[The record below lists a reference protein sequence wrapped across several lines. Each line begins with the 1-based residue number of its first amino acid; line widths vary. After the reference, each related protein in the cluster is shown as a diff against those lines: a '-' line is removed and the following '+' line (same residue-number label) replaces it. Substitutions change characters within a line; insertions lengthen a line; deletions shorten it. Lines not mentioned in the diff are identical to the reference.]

1 MKNRFLAV
9 TPLLAVMLAGC
20 NGIGG
25 NDNNGPESKDNG
37 PVVVFSPDAAIQ
49 GEIIVKMK
57 PGAADEKTTRSG
69 SVGSGNT
76 EIDRVLISVGSISF
90 ERLFPACGR
99 FEERTRKEGLDRWFI
114 AKYDE
119 TVPAAQVAAMLS
131 ECDGVEVIEYSIPTA
146 AAEYSKSASLVG
158 EFGRTTGSA
167 TAETTAG
174 ASMVG
179 ELSRT
184 TSSATA
190 ARNIPFPF
198 NESVRSQRMQ
208 WHYNNPGNVY
218 ANPTVTGADA
228 NVYAAWQ
235 LCTGNPDVIVA
246 VVDQGVKYDH
256 EDLAAN
262 MWVNKGEIPDNGIDD
277 DGNGYID
284 DVHGFNFTDNKGKLT
299 FSADYMHGTHVAGT
313 IAAVNNNGVGVNGIA
328 GGSGNGDGVRIMSC
342 ETLGQ
347 SESGNSGGGLGAQV
361 RAIKYAADNGAVI
374 CQNSWGYTA
383 GALSK
388 NDWTRGNYSALSEAI
403 NYFVKYAGLDE
414 NGEQEGPMAG
424 GIVIFAAGNDAS
436 NELCYPASD
445 EAVISVA
452 ATSWLGTPSYFT
464 NYGKWVSISAP
475 GGDLSL
481 NSVYGGVYSTSVAED
496 GGSAYE
502 GINGTSMA
510 CPHVSGACALAVSWY
525 YGAEK
530 KKGLTCGMLKEALLS
545 SVTPVNPF
553 CEAPYFGNMGAG
565 SLDTYQLLLA
575 VKKVAEIPDITL
587 SVGGEKTIDLADYFY
602 KTDIL
607 TYTVAADGVAAVSL
621 NGGVMT
627 IKGVGKGKTVIRITD
642 GNESVRTVNI
652 TVE

>member
-1 MKNRFLAV
+1 MKNRFLAI
-9 TPLLAVMLAGC
+9 TPLLVMLVGC

-25 NDNNGPESKDNG
+25 NENNRPESEDSG
-37 PVVVFSPDAAIQ
+37 PIVVFSPDAAIQ

-57 PGAADEKTTRSG
+57 AGAEAGAITRAG
-69 SVGSGNT
+69 GLTSGNT
-76 EIDRVLISVGSISF
+76 QIDRVLMTVGSVSF

-99 FEERTRKEGLDRWFI
+99 FEVRTKKEGLDRWFI

-119 TVPAAQVAAMLS
+119 TIPAREVAEMLS
-131 ECDGVEVIEYSIPTA
+131 GCDGVEVVEYSIPTA
-146 AAEYSKSASLVG
+146 AASFSKAAAAESEEPVATKAYSSV
-158 EFGRTTGSA
+158 
-167 TAETTAG
+167 
-174 ASMVG
+174 
-179 ELSRT
+179 
-184 TSSATA
+184 
-190 ARNIPFPF
+190 RNVPFPF
-198 NESVRSQRMQ
+198 NESLRSQRMQ
-208 WHYNNPGNVY
+208 WHYNNPGNIY
-218 ANPTVTGADA
+218 SNSTVVGADA
-228 NVYAAWQ
+228 DVYAAWR

-262 MWVNKGEIPDNGIDD
+262 MWINEGEIPDNGIDD

-284 DVHGFNFTDNKGKLT
+284 DVYGFNFTDNKGKLT
-299 FSADYMHGTHVAGT
+299 FSSENMHGTHVAGT
-313 IAAVNNNGVGVNGIA
+313 IAAVNNNGIGVNGIA

-342 ETLGQ
+342 ETLGA

-383 GALSK
+383 GTLSK
-388 NDWTRGNYSALSEAI
+388 NDWNRGNYSALADAI
-403 NYFVKYAGLDE
+403 RYFIKYAGLDE

-424 GIVIFAAGNDAS
+424 GIVVFAAGNDAS
-436 NELCYPASD
+436 DELCYPASD
-445 EAVISVA
+445 EAVVSVA

-464 NYGKWVSISAP
+464 NYGKWVSLSAP

-481 NSVYGGVYSTSVAED
+481 NSTYGGVYSTSVAED

-525 YGAEK
+525 YGDDK
-530 KKGLTCGMLKEALLS
+530 KKGLTGEMLKEALLS
-545 SVTPVNPF
+545 SVTPVDPF

-575 VKKVAEIPDITL
+575 VKKVAMIPDITVSSGSEVDVNL
-587 SVGGEKTIDLADYFY
+587 SDYFY
-602 KTDIL
+602 KTDVL
-607 TYTVAADGVAAVSL
+607 TYSVAAQGIVEVKL
-621 NGGVMT
+621 NGGILT
-627 IKGVGKGKTVIRITD
+627 IKGVATGKTVIRITD
-642 GNESVRTVNI
+642 GNQSVRTINV

>member
-1 MKNRFLAV
+1 
-9 TPLLAVMLAGC
+9 MLAGC
-20 NGIGG
+20 NGIGEY
-25 NDNNGPESKDNG
+25 DNNGSGPENSG
-37 PVVVFSPDAAIQ
+37 PVVVFSPDAAIE
-49 GEIIVKMK
+49 GEIIVKVK
-57 PGAADEKTTRSG
+57 SGAADETLTKSG
-69 SVGSGNT
+69 HGFSGNNQ
-76 EIDRVLISVGSISF
+76 IDRVLMDVGSVSF
-90 ERLFPACGR
+90 ERLFPSCGR
-99 FEERTRKEGLDRWFI
+99 FEARTRAEGLDRWFI

-119 TVPAAQVAAMLS
+119 TVPAARVASMLS
-131 ECDGVEVIEYSIPTA
+131 ECDGVEVIEYSIPT
-146 AAEYSKSASLVG
+146 S
-158 EFGRTTGSA
+158 
-167 TAETTAG
+167 TAG
-174 ASMVG
+174 Y
-179 ELSRT
+179 SRSESAPET
-184 TSSATA
+184 ASSAVSYSS

-198 NESVRSQRMQ
+198 NESLRSQRMQ
-208 WHYNNPGNVY
+208 WHYNNTGSVY
-218 ANPTVTGADA
+218 VNSTVVGADA

-246 VVDQGVKYDH
+246 VIDQGVKHDH
-256 EDLAAN
+256 EDLADN

-284 DVHGFNFTDNKGKLT
+284 DIYGYNFTDNKGALT
-299 FSADYMHGTHVAGT
+299 FSSEYMHGTHVAGT
-313 IAAVNNNGVGVNGIA
+313 IAAVNNNGIGVNGIA
-328 GGSGNGDGVRIMSC
+328 GGSGKGDGVRIMSC
-342 ETLGQ
+342 ETLGK

-361 RAIKYAADNGAVI
+361 RAVKYAADNGAVI

-388 NDWTRGNYSALSEAI
+388 NDWTRGSYSALAEAI
-403 NYFVKYAGLDE
+403 RYFTKYAGLDE

-445 EAVISVA
+445 KSVISVA
-452 ATSWLGTPSYFT
+452 STSWLGTPSYFT

-481 NSVYGGVYSTSVAED
+481 NSTYGGVYSTSVAED
-496 GGSAYE
+496 GSSAYE

-530 KKGLTCGMLKEALLS
+530 NKGLTSEMLREALLS
-545 SVTPVNPF
+545 SVTPVDPF

-575 VKKVAEIPDITL
+575 VKSVAPIPDVAL
-587 SVGGEKTIDLADYFY
+587 KVGEVKTVNLVEYLY
-602 KTDIL
+602 KTDVL
-607 TYTVAADGVAAVSL
+607 TYVVIGDDVVEVSL
-621 NGGVMT
+621 YNGVMT
-627 IKGVGKGKTVIRITD
+627 IKGLASGRTAIRLTD
-642 GNESVRTVNI
+642 GNESVRYINV

>member
-1 MKNRFLAV
+1 MKNRFLTIA
-9 TPLLAVMLAGC
+9 PLLITLAGC

-25 NDNNGPESKDNG
+25 NENNGPGSEDSG
-37 PVVVFSPDAAIQ
+37 PIVVFSPEAAIQ

-57 PGAADEKTTRSG
+57 AGAADETITRAG
-69 SVGSGNT
+69 GVTSGNT
-76 EIDRVLISVGSISF
+76 QIDRVLMTVGSVSF
-90 ERLFPACGR
+90 ERLFPSCGR
-99 FEERTRKEGLDRWFI
+99 FEARTRKEGLDRWFI

-119 TVPAAQVAAMLS
+119 TVPAKEVAEMLS
-131 ECDGVEVIEYSIPTA
+131 GCDGVEVIEYSIPTA
-146 AAEYSKSASLVG
+146 VSAYSK
-158 EFGRTTGSA
+158 
-167 TAETTAG
+167 
-174 ASMVG
+174 
-179 ELSRT
+179 
-184 TSSATA
+184 ATA
-190 ARNIPFPF
+190 AENEEPVATRAYSSARNTPFPF

-208 WHYNNPGNVY
+208 WHYNNTGNVY
-218 ANPTVTGADA
+218 ANSTVVGADA
-228 NVYAAWQ
+228 DVYAAWQ

-284 DVHGFNFTDNKGKLT
+284 DVYGFNFTDNKGKLT
-299 FSADYMHGTHVAGT
+299 FSAENMHGTHVAGT

-342 ETLGQ
+342 ETLGA

-388 NDWTRGNYSALSEAI
+388 NDWTRGNYSALADAI
-403 NYFVKYAGLDE
+403 HYFIKYAGLDE

-424 GIVIFAAGNDAS
+424 GIEIFAAGNDAS

-445 EAVISVA
+445 EAVVSVS

-464 NYGKWVSISAP
+464 NYGKWVSLSAP

-481 NSVYGGVYSTSVAED
+481 NSTYGGVYSTSVAGD

-530 KKGLTCGMLKEALLS
+530 KKGLTNEMLKEALLS
-545 SVTPVNPF
+545 SVTPVDPF
-553 CEAPYFGNMGAG
+553 CDAPYFGNMGAG

-575 VKKVAEIPDITL
+575 VKKVAMIPDVTV
-587 SVGGEKTIDLADYFY
+587 SRGGEVTVNLSEYFY
-602 KTDIL
+602 KTDVL
-607 TYTVAADGVAAVSL
+607 TYSVAAQGIVEVSL
-621 NGGVMT
+621 KDSVLT
-627 IKGVGKGKTVIRITD
+627 IKGVSKGKTVIRITD
-642 GNESVRTVNI
+642 GNQSVRTINV
-652 TVE
+652 TVK

>member
-1 MKNRFLAV
+1 
-9 TPLLAVMLAGC
+9 MLAGC
-20 NGIGG
+20 NGIGEY
-25 NDNNGPESKDNG
+25 DNNGSGPENSG
-37 PVVVFSPDAAIQ
+37 PVVVFSPDVAIE
-49 GEIIVKMK
+49 GEIIVKVK
-57 PGAADEKTTRSG
+57 SGAADETLTKSG
-69 SVGSGNT
+69 HGFSGNNQ
-76 EIDRVLISVGSISF
+76 IDRVLMDVGSVSF
-90 ERLFPACGR
+90 ERLFPSCGR
-99 FEERTRKEGLDRWFI
+99 FEARTRAEGLDRWFI

-119 TVPAAQVAAMLS
+119 TVPAARVASMLS
-131 ECDGVEVIEYSIPTA
+131 ECDGVEVIEYSIPT
-146 AAEYSKSASLVG
+146 S
-158 EFGRTTGSA
+158 
-167 TAETTAG
+167 TAG
-174 ASMVG
+174 YSRSESAPETASSTV
-179 ELSRT
+179 SY
-184 TSSATA
+184 SS

-198 NESVRSQRMQ
+198 NESLRSQRMQ
-208 WHYNNPGNVY
+208 WHYNNTGSVY
-218 ANPTVTGADA
+218 VNSTVVGADA

-246 VVDQGVKYDH
+246 VIDQGVKHDH
-256 EDLAAN
+256 EDLADN

-284 DVHGFNFTDNKGKLT
+284 DIYGYNFTDNKGALT
-299 FSADYMHGTHVAGT
+299 FSSEYMHGTHVAGT
-313 IAAVNNNGVGVNGIA
+313 IAAVNNNGIGVNGIA
-328 GGSGNGDGVRIMSC
+328 GGSGKGDGVRIMSC
-342 ETLGQ
+342 ETLGK

-361 RAIKYAADNGAVI
+361 RAVKYAADNGAVI

-388 NDWTRGNYSALSEAI
+388 NDWTRGSYSALAEAI
-403 NYFVKYAGLDE
+403 RYFTKYAGLDE

-445 EAVISVA
+445 KSVISVA
-452 ATSWLGTPSYFT
+452 STSWLGTPSYFT

-481 NSVYGGVYSTSVAED
+481 NSTYGGVYSTSVAED
-496 GGSAYE
+496 GSSAYE

-530 KKGLTCGMLKEALLS
+530 NKGLTSEMLKEALLS
-545 SVTPVNPF
+545 SVTPVDPF

-575 VKKVAEIPDITL
+575 VKSVAPIPDVAL
-587 SVGGEKTIDLADYFY
+587 KVGEVKTVNLVEYLY
-602 KTDIL
+602 KTDVL
-607 TYTVAADGVAAVSL
+607 TYVVIDDDVVEVSL
-621 NGGVMT
+621 YNGVMT
-627 IKGVGKGKTVIRITD
+627 IKGLASGRTAIRLTD
-642 GNESVRTVNI
+642 GNESVRYINV

>member
-1 MKNRFLAV
+1 MKNGFLTIA
-9 TPLLAVMLAGC
+9 PLLITLAGC

-25 NDNNGPESKDNG
+25 NENNGPGSEDSG
-37 PVVVFSPDAAIQ
+37 PIVVFSPEAAIQ

-57 PGAADEKTTRSG
+57 AGAADETITRAG
-69 SVGSGNT
+69 GVTSGNT
-76 EIDRVLISVGSISF
+76 QIDRVLMTVGSVSF
-90 ERLFPACGR
+90 ERLFPSCGR
-99 FEERTRKEGLDRWFI
+99 FEARTRKEGLDRWFI

-119 TVPAAQVAAMLS
+119 TVPAKEVAEMLS
-131 ECDGVEVIEYSIPTA
+131 GCDGVEVIEYSIPTA
-146 AAEYSKSASLVG
+146 VSAYSK
-158 EFGRTTGSA
+158 
-167 TAETTAG
+167 
-174 ASMVG
+174 
-179 ELSRT
+179 
-184 TSSATA
+184 ATA
-190 ARNIPFPF
+190 AENEELVATRAYSSARNTPFPF

-208 WHYNNPGNVY
+208 WHYNNTGNVY
-218 ANPTVTGADA
+218 ANSTVVGADA
-228 NVYAAWQ
+228 DVYAAWQ

-284 DVHGFNFTDNKGKLT
+284 DVYGFNFTDNKGKLT
-299 FSADYMHGTHVAGT
+299 FSAENMHGTHVAGT

-342 ETLGQ
+342 ETLGA

-388 NDWTRGNYSALSEAI
+388 NDWTRGNYSALADAI
-403 NYFVKYAGLDE
+403 HYFIKYAGLDE

-445 EAVISVA
+445 EAVVSVS

-464 NYGKWVSISAP
+464 NYGKWVSLSAP

-481 NSVYGGVYSTSVAED
+481 NSTYGGVYSTSVAGD

-530 KKGLTCGMLKEALLS
+530 KKGLTNEMLKEALLS
-545 SVTPVNPF
+545 SVTPVDPF
-553 CEAPYFGNMGAG
+553 CDAPYFGNMGAG

-575 VKKVAEIPDITL
+575 VKKVAMIPDVTV
-587 SVGGEKTIDLADYFY
+587 SRGGEVTVNLSEYFY
-602 KTDIL
+602 KTDVL
-607 TYTVAADGVAAVSL
+607 TYSVAAQGIVEVSL
-621 NGGVMT
+621 KDSVLT
-627 IKGVGKGKTVIRITD
+627 IKGVSKGKTVIRITD
-642 GNESVRTVNI
+642 GNQSVRTINV
-652 TVE
+652 TVK

>member
-1 MKNRFLAV
+1 MKNRFLTIA
-9 TPLLAVMLAGC
+9 PLLITLAGC

-25 NDNNGPESKDNG
+25 NENNGPGSEDSG
-37 PVVVFSPDAAIQ
+37 PIVVFSPEAAIQ

-57 PGAADEKTTRSG
+57 AGAADETITRAG
-69 SVGSGNT
+69 GVTSGNT
-76 EIDRVLISVGSISF
+76 QIDRVLMTVGSVSF
-90 ERLFPACGR
+90 ERLFPSCGR
-99 FEERTRKEGLDRWFI
+99 FEARTRKEGLDRWFI

-119 TVPAAQVAAMLS
+119 TVPAKEVAEMLS
-131 ECDGVEVIEYSIPTA
+131 GCDGVEVIEYSIPTA
-146 AAEYSKSASLVG
+146 AAAYSKATSAENEEPV
-158 EFGRTTGSA
+158 A
-167 TAETTAG
+167 TRAY
-174 ASMVG
+174 
-179 ELSRT
+179 
-184 TSSATA
+184 SSA
-190 ARNIPFPF
+190 RNTPFPF

-208 WHYNNPGNVY
+208 WHYNNTGNVY
-218 ANPTVTGADA
+218 ANSTVVGADA
-228 NVYAAWQ
+228 DVYAAWQ

-284 DVHGFNFTDNKGKLT
+284 DVYGFNFTDNKGKLT
-299 FSADYMHGTHVAGT
+299 FSAENMHGTHVAGT

-342 ETLGQ
+342 ETLGA

-388 NDWTRGNYSALSEAI
+388 NDWTRGNYSALADAI
-403 NYFVKYAGLDE
+403 HYFIKYAGLDE

-445 EAVISVA
+445 EAVVSVA
-452 ATSWLGTPSYFT
+452 ATSWLGTPSYFAT
-464 NYGKWVSISAP
+464 YGKWVSLSAP

-481 NSVYGGVYSTSVAED
+481 NSTYGGVYSTSVAGD

-530 KKGLTCGMLKEALLS
+530 KKGLTNEMLKEALLS
-545 SVTPVNPF
+545 SVTPVDPF
-553 CEAPYFGNMGAG
+553 CDAPYFGNMGAG

-575 VKKVAEIPDITL
+575 VKKVAMIPDVTV
-587 SVGGEKTIDLADYFY
+587 SRGGEVTVNLSEYFY
-602 KTDIL
+602 KTDVL
-607 TYTVAADGVAAVSL
+607 TYSVAAQGIVEVSL
-621 NGGVMT
+621 KDSVLT
-627 IKGVGKGKTVIRITD
+627 IKGVSKGKTVIRITD
-642 GNESVRTVNI
+642 GNQSVRTINV
-652 TVE
+652 TVK

>member
-1 MKNRFLAV
+1 MKNRFLAI
-9 TPLLAVMLAGC
+9 TPLILTLAGC
-20 NGIGG
+20 NGIGD
-25 NDNNGPESKDNG
+25 NDNNGPVSGDDR
-37 PVVVFSPDAAIQ
+37 PIVVFSPDAAIE
-49 GEIIVKMK
+49 GEIIVKMR
-57 PGAADEKTTRSG
+57 PGAADEQITRAGTGISG
-69 SVGSGNT
+69 DSQL
-76 EIDRVLISVGSISF
+76 DRVLMSVGSISF
-90 ERLFPACGR
+90 ERLFPDCGR
-99 FEERTRKEGLDRWFI
+99 FERRTKAEGMDRWFI
-114 AKYDE
+114 ARYDE
-119 TVPAAQVAAMLS
+119 TVPAAEVAAMLT

-146 AAEYSKSASLVG
+146 SSEYSKVSPELEYEEVP
-158 EFGRTTGSA
+158 TTKA
-167 TAETTAG
+167 Y
-174 ASMVG
+174 
-179 ELSRT
+179 
-184 TSSATA
+184 SSA
-190 ARNIPFPF
+190 RNVPFPF

-218 ANPTVTGADA
+218 ANSTVAGADA
-228 NVYAAWQ
+228 DVYAAWQ
-235 LCTGNPDVIVA
+235 LCTGDPDVIVA

-284 DVHGFNFTDNKGKLT
+284 DVHGYNFTDNKGSIT
-299 FSADYMHGTHVAGT
+299 FSVDYMHGTHVAGT
-313 IAAVNNNGVGVNGIA
+313 IAAVNNNGLGVNGIA
-328 GGSGNGDGVRIMSC
+328 GGSGKGDGVRIMSC

-403 NYFVKYAGLDE
+403 SYFVKYAGIDE
-414 NGEQEGPMAG
+414 NGVQEGPMAG

-436 NELCYPASD
+436 DELCYPASD
-445 EAVISVA
+445 ESVISVA
-452 ATSWLGTPSYFT
+452 STSWLGTPSYFT

-481 NSVYGGVYSTSVAED
+481 NSVYGGVFSTSVAED

-525 YGAEK
+525 YGPEK
-530 KKGLTCGMLKEALLS
+530 RKGLTSEMLKEALLS
-545 SVTPVNPF
+545 SVTPVDPF

-565 SLDTYQLLLA
+565 SLDTYGLLLA
-575 VKKVAEIPDITL
+575 VKKVAMIPDVSL
-587 SVGGEKTIDLADYFY
+587 RVGGEKTVDLKDYFY
-602 KTDIL
+602 KTDVL
-607 TYTVAADGVAAVSL
+607 TYTMTSKGIVEITL
-621 NGGVMT
+621 NDSVMT
-627 IKGVGKGKTVIRITD
+627 IKGLSRGNTVIKVTD
-642 GNESVRTVNI
+642 GNESVRTINV

>member
-1 MKNRFLAV
+1 MKNRFLTI
-9 TPLLAVMLAGC
+9 TPLLVMLAGC

-25 NDNNGPESKDNG
+25 NENNGPGSEDSG
-37 PVVVFSPDAAIQ
+37 PIVVFSPDAAIQ

-57 PGAADEKTTRSG
+57 AGAVDETITRAG
-69 SVGSGNT
+69 GATSGNT
-76 EIDRVLISVGSISF
+76 QIDRVLMNVGSVSF
-90 ERLFPACGR
+90 ERLCPACGR
-99 FEERTRKEGLDRWFI
+99 FEARTKKEGLDRWFI

-119 TVPAAQVAAMLS
+119 TIPAKEVAEMLS
-131 ECDGVEVIEYSIPTA
+131 GCDGVEVVEYSIPTA
-146 AAEYSKSASLVG
+146 TASYSKA
-158 EFGRTTGSA
+158 T
-167 TAETTAG
+167 TAENAEPVATRAY
-174 ASMVG
+174 
-179 ELSRT
+179 
-184 TSSATA
+184 SS

-218 ANPTVTGADA
+218 ANSTVVGADA
-228 NVYAAWQ
+228 DVYAAWQ
-235 LCTGNPDVIVA
+235 LCTGNQDVIVA

-284 DVHGFNFTDNKGKLT
+284 DVYGFNFTDNNGKLT
-299 FSADYMHGTHVAGT
+299 FSSENMHGTHVAGT
-313 IAAVNNNGVGVNGIA
+313 IAAVNNNGIGVNGIA

-342 ETLGQ
+342 ETLGA

-388 NDWTRGNYSALSEAI
+388 NDWTRGNYSALADAI
-403 NYFVKYAGLDE
+403 HYFIKYAGLDE

-436 NELCYPASD
+436 DELCYPASD
-445 EAVISVA
+445 ESVVSVA

-464 NYGKWVSISAP
+464 NYGKWVSLSAP

-481 NSVYGGVYSTSVAED
+481 NSTYGGVYSTSVAED

-530 KKGLTCGMLKEALLS
+530 KKGLTNEMLKEALLS
-545 SVTPVNPF
+545 SVTPVDPF

-575 VKKVAEIPDITL
+575 VKKVAMIPDITV
-587 SVGGEKTIDLADYFY
+587 SRGGEASVNLSEYFY
-602 KTDIL
+602 KTDVL
-607 TYTVAADGVAAVSL
+607 TYSVAAQGIVEVSL
-621 NGGVMT
+621 KDSVLT
-627 IKGVGKGKTVIRITD
+627 IKGVSKGKTVIRITD
-642 GNESVRTVNI
+642 GNQSVRTINV

>member
-1 MKNRFLAV
+1 MNNRFLAI
-9 TPLLAVMLAGC
+9 TPLLLTALAGC

-25 NDNNGPESKDNG
+25 NENNGPVSEDSG
-37 PVVVFSPDAAIQ
+37 PVVVFSPEAAVN

-57 PGAADEKTTRSG
+57 AGAAEEQTTRAG
-69 SVGSGNT
+69 GVTSGNT
-76 EIDRVLISVGSISF
+76 QIDRVLMNVGSVSF
-90 ERLFPACGR
+90 ERLFPYCGR
-99 FEERTRKEGLDRWFI
+99 FEARTKKEGLDRWFI

-119 TVPAAQVAAMLS
+119 TIPAKEVAEMLS
-131 ECDGVEVIEYSIPTA
+131 GCDGVEVIEYSIPTA
-146 AAEYSKSASLVG
+146 TASYSKATTAEYEEPV
-158 EFGRTTGSA
+158 A
-167 TAETTAG
+167 TRAY
-174 ASMVG
+174 
-179 ELSRT
+179 
-184 TSSATA
+184 SS

-208 WHYNNPGNVY
+208 WHYNNPGNVF
-218 ANPTVTGADA
+218 ANSTVVGADA
-228 NVYAAWQ
+228 DVYAAWQ

-262 MWVNKGEIPDNGIDD
+262 MWVNKGEIPGNGIDD

-284 DVHGFNFTDNKGKLT
+284 DVNGYNFTDNNGKLT
-299 FSADYMHGTHVAGT
+299 FSSENMHGTHVAGT
-313 IAAVNNNGVGVNGIA
+313 IAAVNNNGIGVNGIA
-328 GGSGNGDGVRIMSC
+328 GGSGKGDGVRIMSC
-342 ETLGQ
+342 ETLGA

-388 NDWTRGNYSALSEAI
+388 NDWTRGNYSALADAI
-403 NYFVKYAGLDE
+403 HYFIKYAGLDE

-445 EAVISVA
+445 EAVVSVA

-464 NYGKWVSISAP
+464 NYGKWVSLSAP

-481 NSVYGGVYSTSVAED
+481 NSTYGGVYSTSVAED

-530 KKGLTCGMLKEALLS
+530 KKGLTSDMLKEALLS
-545 SVTPVNPF
+545 SVTPVDPF

-575 VKKVAEIPDITL
+575 VKKVAMIPDVTVNRGSEASINL
-587 SVGGEKTIDLADYFY
+587 SEYFY
-602 KTDIL
+602 KTDVL
-607 TYTVAADGVAAVSL
+607 TYSVAAHGIVEVSL
-621 NGGVMT
+621 KDSVLT
-627 IKGVGKGKTVIRITD
+627 IKGMSKGKTVIRITD
-642 GNESVRTVNI
+642 GNQSVRTINV

>member
-1 MKNRFLAV
+1 MKNRFLTIA
-9 TPLLAVMLAGC
+9 PLLITLAGC

-25 NDNNGPESKDNG
+25 NENNGPGSEDSG
-37 PVVVFSPDAAIQ
+37 PIVVFSPEAAIQ

-57 PGAADEKTTRSG
+57 AGAADETITRAG
-69 SVGSGNT
+69 GVTSGNT
-76 EIDRVLISVGSISF
+76 QIDRVLMTVGSVSF
-90 ERLFPACGR
+90 ERLFPSCGR
-99 FEERTRKEGLDRWFI
+99 FEARTRKEGLDRWFI

-119 TVPAAQVAAMLS
+119 TVPAKEVAEMLS
-131 ECDGVEVIEYSIPTA
+131 GCDGVEVIEYSIPTA
-146 AAEYSKSASLVG
+146 VSENEEPV
-158 EFGRTTGSA
+158 A
-167 TAETTAG
+167 TRAY
-174 ASMVG
+174 
-179 ELSRT
+179 
-184 TSSATA
+184 SSA
-190 ARNIPFPF
+190 RNTPFPF

-208 WHYNNPGNVY
+208 WHYNNTGNVY
-218 ANPTVTGADA
+218 ANSTVVGADA
-228 NVYAAWQ
+228 DVYAAWQ

-284 DVHGFNFTDNKGKLT
+284 DVYGFNFTDNKGKLT
-299 FSADYMHGTHVAGT
+299 FSAENMHGTHVAGT

-342 ETLGQ
+342 ETLGA

-388 NDWTRGNYSALSEAI
+388 NDWSRGNYSALADAI
-403 NYFVKYAGLDE
+403 HYFIKYAGLDE

-445 EAVISVA
+445 EAVVSVS

-464 NYGKWVSISAP
+464 NYGKWVSLSAP

-481 NSVYGGVYSTSVAED
+481 NSTYGGVYSTSVAGD

-530 KKGLTCGMLKEALLS
+530 KKGLTNEMLKEALLS
-545 SVTPVNPF
+545 SVTPVDPF
-553 CEAPYFGNMGAG
+553 CDAPYFGNMGAG

-575 VKKVAEIPDITL
+575 VKKVAMIPDVTV
-587 SVGGEKTIDLADYFY
+587 SRGGEVTVNLSEYFY
-602 KTDIL
+602 KTDVL
-607 TYTVAADGVAAVSL
+607 TYSVAAQGIVEVSL
-621 NGGVMT
+621 KDSVLT
-627 IKGVGKGKTVIRITD
+627 IKGVSKGKTVIRITD
-642 GNESVRTVNI
+642 GNQSVRTINV
-652 TVE
+652 TVK

>member
-1 MKNRFLAV
+1 MKNRFLTIA
-9 TPLLAVMLAGC
+9 PLLITLAGC

-25 NDNNGPESKDNG
+25 NDNNGPVSDDSG
-37 PVVVFSPDAAIQ
+37 PIVVFSPEAAIQ
-49 GEIIVKMK
+49 GEIIVKMRA
-57 PGAADEKTTRSG
+57 GAAKETITRAG
-69 SVGSGNT
+69 GVTSGNT
-76 EIDRVLISVGSISF
+76 HIDRVLMNVGSVSF
-90 ERLFPACGR
+90 ERLFPSCGR
-99 FEERTRKEGLDRWFI
+99 FEARTKKEGLDRWFI

-119 TVPAAQVAAMLS
+119 TVPAKEVAEMLS
-131 ECDGVEVIEYSIPTA
+131 GCEGVEVIEYSIPTA
-146 AAEYSKSASLVG
+146 AAAYSKATSAENEEPV
-158 EFGRTTGSA
+158 A
-167 TAETTAG
+167 TRAY
-174 ASMVG
+174 
-179 ELSRT
+179 
-184 TSSATA
+184 SSA
-190 ARNIPFPF
+190 RNTPFPF

-208 WHYNNPGNVY
+208 WHYNNTGNVY
-218 ANPTVTGADA
+218 ANSTVVGADA
-228 NVYAAWQ
+228 DVYAAWQ

-284 DVHGFNFTDNKGKLT
+284 DVYGFNFTDNKGKLT
-299 FSADYMHGTHVAGT
+299 FSAENMHGTHVAGT

-342 ETLGQ
+342 ETLGA

-388 NDWTRGNYSALSEAI
+388 NDWTRGNYSALADAI
-403 NYFVKYAGLDE
+403 HYFIKYAGLDE

-445 EAVISVA
+445 EAVVSVA

-464 NYGKWVSISAP
+464 NYGKWVSLSAP

-481 NSVYGGVYSTSVAED
+481 NSTYGGVYSTSVAGD

-530 KKGLTCGMLKEALLS
+530 KKGLTNEMLKEALLS
-545 SVTPVNPF
+545 SVTPVDPF
-553 CEAPYFGNMGAG
+553 CDAPYFGNMGAG

-575 VKKVAEIPDITL
+575 VKKVAMIPDVTV
-587 SVGGEKTIDLADYFY
+587 SRGGEVTVNLSEYFY
-602 KTDIL
+602 KTDVL
-607 TYTVAADGVAAVSL
+607 TYSVAAQGIVEVSL
-621 NGGVMT
+621 KDSVLT
-627 IKGVGKGKTVIRITD
+627 IKGVSKGKTVIRITD
-642 GNESVRTVNI
+642 GNQSVRTINV
-652 TVE
+652 TVK

>member
-1 MKNRFLAV
+1 MKNRFLTIA
-9 TPLLAVMLAGC
+9 PLLITLAGC

-25 NDNNGPESKDNG
+25 NENNGPGSEDSG
-37 PVVVFSPDAAIQ
+37 PIVVFSPEAAIQ

-57 PGAADEKTTRSG
+57 AGAADETITRAG
-69 SVGSGNT
+69 GVTSGNT
-76 EIDRVLISVGSISF
+76 QIDRVLMTVGSVSF
-90 ERLFPACGR
+90 ERLFPSCGR
-99 FEERTRKEGLDRWFI
+99 FEARTRKEGLDRWFI

-119 TVPAAQVAAMLS
+119 TVPAKEVAEMLS
-131 ECDGVEVIEYSIPTA
+131 GCDGVEVIEYSIPTA
-146 AAEYSKSASLVG
+146 VSAYSK
-158 EFGRTTGSA
+158 
-167 TAETTAG
+167 
-174 ASMVG
+174 
-179 ELSRT
+179 
-184 TSSATA
+184 ATA
-190 ARNIPFPF
+190 AENEEPVTTRAYSSARNTPFPF

-208 WHYNNPGNVY
+208 WHYNNTGNVY
-218 ANPTVTGADA
+218 ANSTVVGADA
-228 NVYAAWQ
+228 DVYAAWQ

-284 DVHGFNFTDNKGKLT
+284 DVYGFNFTDNNGKLT
-299 FSADYMHGTHVAGT
+299 FSAENMHGTHVAGT

-342 ETLGQ
+342 ETLGA

-361 RAIKYAADNGAVI
+361 RAIKYGADNGAVI

-388 NDWTRGNYSALSEAI
+388 NDWTRGNYSALADAI
-403 NYFVKYAGLDE
+403 HYFIKYAGLDE

-445 EAVISVA
+445 EAVVSVA

-464 NYGKWVSISAP
+464 NYGKWVSLSAP

-481 NSVYGGVYSTSVAED
+481 NSTYGGVYSTSVAGD

-530 KKGLTCGMLKEALLS
+530 KKGLTNEMLKEALLS
-545 SVTPVNPF
+545 SVTPVDPF
-553 CEAPYFGNMGAG
+553 CDAPYFGNMGAG

-575 VKKVAEIPDITL
+575 VKKVAMIPDVTV
-587 SVGGEKTIDLADYFY
+587 SRGGEVTVNLSEYFY
-602 KTDIL
+602 KTDVL
-607 TYTVAADGVAAVSL
+607 TYSVAAQGIVEVSL
-621 NGGVMT
+621 KDSVLT
-627 IKGVGKGKTVIRITD
+627 IKGVSKGKTVIRITD
-642 GNESVRTVNI
+642 GNQSVRTINV
-652 TVE
+652 TVK

>member
-1 MKNRFLAV
+1 MKNRFLTIA
-9 TPLLAVMLAGC
+9 PLLITLAGC

-25 NDNNGPESKDNG
+25 NDNNGPGSEDSG
-37 PVVVFSPDAAIQ
+37 PIVVFSPEAAIQ

-57 PGAADEKTTRSG
+57 AGAADETITRAG
-69 SVGSGNT
+69 GVTSGNT
-76 EIDRVLISVGSISF
+76 QIDRVLMTVGSVSF
-90 ERLFPACGR
+90 ERLFPSCGR
-99 FEERTRKEGLDRWFI
+99 FEARTRKEGLDRWFI

-119 TVPAAQVAAMLS
+119 TVPAKEVAEMLS
-131 ECDGVEVIEYSIPTA
+131 GCDGVEVIEYSIPTA
-146 AAEYSKSASLVG
+146 VSAYSK
-158 EFGRTTGSA
+158 
-167 TAETTAG
+167 
-174 ASMVG
+174 
-179 ELSRT
+179 
-184 TSSATA
+184 ATA
-190 ARNIPFPF
+190 AENEEPVATRTYSSARNTPFPF

-208 WHYNNPGNVY
+208 WHYNNTGNVY
-218 ANPTVTGADA
+218 ANSTVVGADA
-228 NVYAAWQ
+228 DVYAAWQ

-284 DVHGFNFTDNKGKLT
+284 DVYGFNFTDNKGKLT
-299 FSADYMHGTHVAGT
+299 FSAENMHGTHVAGT

-342 ETLGQ
+342 ETLGA

-388 NDWTRGNYSALSEAI
+388 NDWTRGNYSSLADAI
-403 NYFVKYAGLDE
+403 HYFIKYAGLDE

-445 EAVISVA
+445 EAVVSVS

-464 NYGKWVSISAP
+464 NYGKWVSLSAP

-481 NSVYGGVYSTSVAED
+481 NSTYGGVYSTSVAGD

-530 KKGLTCGMLKEALLS
+530 KKGLTNEMLKEALLS
-545 SVTPVNPF
+545 SVTPVDPF
-553 CEAPYFGNMGAG
+553 CDAPYFGNMGAG

-575 VKKVAEIPDITL
+575 VKKVAMIPDVTV
-587 SVGGEKTIDLADYFY
+587 SRGGEVTVNLSEYFY
-602 KTDIL
+602 KTDVL
-607 TYTVAADGVAAVSL
+607 TYSVAAQGIVEVSL
-621 NGGVMT
+621 KDSVLT
-627 IKGVGKGKTVIRITD
+627 IKGVSKGKTVIRITD
-642 GNESVRTVNI
+642 GNQSVRTINV
-652 TVE
+652 TVK

>member
-1 MKNRFLAV
+1 MKNRFLTIA
-9 TPLLAVMLAGC
+9 PLLITLAGC

-25 NDNNGPESKDNG
+25 NENNGPGSEDSG
-37 PVVVFSPDAAIQ
+37 PIVVFSPEAAIQ

-57 PGAADEKTTRSG
+57 AGAADETITRAG
-69 SVGSGNT
+69 GVTSGNT
-76 EIDRVLISVGSISF
+76 QIDRVLMTVGSVSF
-90 ERLFPACGR
+90 ERLFPSCGR
-99 FEERTRKEGLDRWFI
+99 FEARTRKEGLDRWFI

-119 TVPAAQVAAMLS
+119 TVPAKEVAEMLS
-131 ECDGVEVIEYSIPTA
+131 GCDGVEVIEYSIPTA
-146 AAEYSKSASLVG
+146 ASAYSKATTAEYEEPV
-158 EFGRTTGSA
+158 A
-167 TAETTAG
+167 TRAY
-174 ASMVG
+174 
-179 ELSRT
+179 
-184 TSSATA
+184 SS

-208 WHYNNPGNVY
+208 WHYNNTGNVY
-218 ANPTVTGADA
+218 ANSTVAGADA
-228 NVYAAWQ
+228 DVYAAWQ

-246 VVDQGVKYDH
+246 VVDQGVKFDH

-262 MWVNKGEIPDNGIDD
+262 MWVNKGEIPRNGIDD

-284 DVHGFNFTDNKGKLT
+284 DVNGYNFTDNNGTLT
-299 FSADYMHGTHVAGT
+299 FSTENMHGTHVAGT

-328 GGSGNGDGVRIMSC
+328 GGSGNGDGVKIMSC
-342 ETLGQ
+342 ETLGS

-388 NDWTRGNYSALSEAI
+388 NDWTRGNYSVLAEAI
-403 NYFVKYAGLDE
+403 AYFRKYAGIDE
-414 NGEQEGPMAG
+414 NGNQEGPMAG

-436 NELCYPASD
+436 DELCYPASD
-445 EAVISVA
+445 PGVISVA
-452 ATSWLGTPSYFT
+452 STSWLGTPSYFT
-464 NYGKWVSISAP
+464 NYGKWVSLSAP

-481 NSVYGGVYSTSVAED
+481 NSTYGGVYSTSVAED
-496 GGSAYE
+496 GGSSYE

-530 KKGLTCGMLKEALLS
+530 KKGLTSDMLKEALLS
-545 SVTPVNPF
+545 SVRPVDPY
-553 CEAPYFGNMGAG
+553 CAAPYFGNMGAG

-575 VKKVAEIPDITL
+575 VKKVALIPDITI
-587 SVGGEKTIDLADYFY
+587 GKGDTKTIDLSEYFF
-602 KTDIL
+602 KTDVL
-607 TYTVAADGVAAVSL
+607 VYTVSDAGVVEVSL
-621 NGGVMT
+621 KDSVMT
-627 IKGVGKGKTVIRITD
+627 VKGVGKGRAVIRITD
-642 GNESVRTVNI
+642 GNQSVRTINV

>member
-1 MKNRFLAV
+1 MKNRFLTIA
-9 TPLLAVMLAGC
+9 PLLITLAGC

-25 NDNNGPESKDNG
+25 NENNGPGSEDSG
-37 PVVVFSPDAAIQ
+37 PIVVFSPEAAIQ

-57 PGAADEKTTRSG
+57 AGAADETITRAG
-69 SVGSGNT
+69 GVTSGNT
-76 EIDRVLISVGSISF
+76 QIDRVLMTVGSVSF
-90 ERLFPACGR
+90 ERLFPSCGR
-99 FEERTRKEGLDRWFI
+99 FEARTRKEGLDRWFI
-114 AKYDE
+114 AKYDA
-119 TVPAAQVAAMLS
+119 TVPAKEVANMLS
-131 ECDGVEVIEYSIPTA
+131 GCDGVEVVEYSIPTA
-146 AAEYSKSASLVG
+146 ASAYSKA
-158 EFGRTTGSA
+158 TTVEYEEPVA
-167 TAETTAG
+167 TRAY
-174 ASMVG
+174 
-179 ELSRT
+179 
-184 TSSATA
+184 SS

-218 ANPTVTGADA
+218 ANSTVAGADA
-228 NVYAAWQ
+228 DVYAAWQ

-246 VVDQGVKYDH
+246 VVDQGVKFDH

-262 MWVNKGEIPDNGIDD
+262 MWVNKGEIPGNGIDD

-284 DVHGFNFTDNKGKLT
+284 DVNGYNFTDNNGTLT
-299 FSADYMHGTHVAGT
+299 FSAENMHGTHVAGT

-328 GGSGNGDGVRIMSC
+328 GGSGNGDGVKIMSC
-342 ETLGQ
+342 ETLGS

-388 NDWTRGNYSALSEAI
+388 NDWTRGNYSALAEAI
-403 NYFVKYAGLDE
+403 AYFRKYAGLDE
-414 NGEQEGPMAG
+414 NGNQEGPMAG

-436 NELCYPASD
+436 DELCYPASD
-445 EAVISVA
+445 PGVISVA
-452 ATSWLGTPSYFT
+452 STSWLGTPSYFT
-464 NYGKWVSISAP
+464 NYGKWVSLSAP

-481 NSVYGGVYSTSVAED
+481 NSTYGGVYSTSVAGD

-530 KKGLTCGMLKEALLS
+530 KKGLTNEMLKEALLS
-545 SVTPVNPF
+545 SVTPVDPF
-553 CEAPYFGNMGAG
+553 CDAPYFGNMGAG

-575 VKKVAEIPDITL
+575 VKKVAMIPDVTV
-587 SVGGEKTIDLADYFY
+587 SRGGEVTVNLSEYFY
-602 KTDIL
+602 KTDVL
-607 TYTVAADGVAAVSL
+607 TYSVAAQGIVEVSL
-621 NGGVMT
+621 KDSVLT
-627 IKGVGKGKTVIRITD
+627 IKGVSKGKTVIRITD
-642 GNESVRTVNI
+642 GNQSVRTINV
-652 TVE
+652 TVK

>member
-1 MKNRFLAV
+1 MKNRFLTIA
-9 TPLLAVMLAGC
+9 PLLITLAGC

-25 NDNNGPESKDNG
+25 NENNGPGSEDSG
-37 PVVVFSPDAAIQ
+37 PIVVFSPEAAIQ

-57 PGAADEKTTRSG
+57 AGAADETITRAG
-69 SVGSGNT
+69 GVTSGNT
-76 EIDRVLISVGSISF
+76 QIDRVLMTVGSVGF
-90 ERLFPACGR
+90 ERLFPSCGR
-99 FEERTRKEGLDRWFI
+99 FEARTRKEGLDRWFI

-119 TVPAAQVAAMLS
+119 TVPAKEVAEMLS
-131 ECDGVEVIEYSIPTA
+131 GCDGVEVIEYSIPTA
-146 AAEYSKSASLVG
+146 VSAYSK
-158 EFGRTTGSA
+158 
-167 TAETTAG
+167 
-174 ASMVG
+174 
-179 ELSRT
+179 
-184 TSSATA
+184 ATA
-190 ARNIPFPF
+190 AENEEPVTTRAYSSARNTPFPF

-208 WHYNNPGNVY
+208 WHYNNTGNVY
-218 ANPTVTGADA
+218 ANSTVVGADA
-228 NVYAAWQ
+228 DVYAAWQ

-284 DVHGFNFTDNKGKLT
+284 DVYGFNFTDNKGKLT
-299 FSADYMHGTHVAGT
+299 FSAENMHGTHVAGT

-342 ETLGQ
+342 ETLGA

-388 NDWTRGNYSALSEAI
+388 NDWTRGNYSALADAI
-403 NYFVKYAGLDE
+403 HYFIKYAGLDE

-424 GIVIFAAGNDAS
+424 GIVVFAAGNDAS

-445 EAVISVA
+445 EAVVSVS

-464 NYGKWVSISAP
+464 NYGKWVSLSAP

-481 NSVYGGVYSTSVAED
+481 NSTYGGVYSTSVAGD

-530 KKGLTCGMLKEALLS
+530 KKGLTNEMLKEALLS
-545 SVTPVNPF
+545 SVTPVDPF
-553 CEAPYFGNMGAG
+553 CDAPYFGNMGAG

-575 VKKVAEIPDITL
+575 VKKVAMIPDVTV
-587 SVGGEKTIDLADYFY
+587 SRGGEVTVNLSEYFY
-602 KTDIL
+602 KTDVL
-607 TYTVAADGVAAVSL
+607 TYSVAAQGIVEVSL
-621 NGGVMT
+621 KDSVLT
-627 IKGVGKGKTVIRITD
+627 IKGVSKGKTVIRITD
-642 GNESVRTVNI
+642 GNQSVRTINV
-652 TVE
+652 TVK

>member
-1 MKNRFLAV
+1 MKNRFLAI
-9 TPLLAVMLAGC
+9 TPLILTLAGC
-20 NGIGG
+20 NGIGD
-25 NDNNGPESKDNG
+25 NDNKG
-37 PVVVFSPDAAIQ
+37 PVSGDDRPIVVFSPDAAIE
-49 GEIIVKMK
+49 GEIIVKMR
-57 PGAADEKTTRSG
+57 PGAADEQITRAGTGISG
-69 SVGSGNT
+69 DSQL
-76 EIDRVLISVGSISF
+76 DRVLMSVGSISF
-90 ERLFPACGR
+90 ERLFPDCGR
-99 FEERTRKEGLDRWFI
+99 FERRTKAEGMDRWFI
-114 AKYDE
+114 ARYDE
-119 TVPAAQVAAMLS
+119 TVPAAEVAAMLT

-146 AAEYSKSASLVG
+146 SSEYSKVSPELEYEEVP
-158 EFGRTTGSA
+158 TTKA
-167 TAETTAG
+167 Y
-174 ASMVG
+174 
-179 ELSRT
+179 
-184 TSSATA
+184 SSA
-190 ARNIPFPF
+190 RNVPFPF

-218 ANPTVTGADA
+218 ANSTVAGADA
-228 NVYAAWQ
+228 DVYAAWQ
-235 LCTGNPDVIVA
+235 LCTGDPDVIVA

-284 DVHGFNFTDNKGKLT
+284 DVHGYNFTDNKGSIT
-299 FSADYMHGTHVAGT
+299 FSVDYMHGTHVAGT
-313 IAAVNNNGVGVNGIA
+313 IAAVNNNGLGVNGIA
-328 GGSGNGDGVRIMSC
+328 GGSGKGDGVRIMSC

-403 NYFVKYAGLDE
+403 SYFVKYAGIDE
-414 NGEQEGPMAG
+414 NGVQEGPMAG

-436 NELCYPASD
+436 DELCYPASD
-445 EAVISVA
+445 ESVISVA
-452 ATSWLGTPSYFT
+452 STSWLGTPSYFT

-481 NSVYGGVYSTSVAED
+481 NSVYGGVFSTSVAED

-525 YGAEK
+525 YGPEK
-530 KKGLTCGMLKEALLS
+530 RKGLTSEMLKEALLS
-545 SVTPVNPF
+545 SVTPVDPF

-565 SLDTYQLLLA
+565 SLDTYGLLLA
-575 VKKVAEIPDITL
+575 VKKVAMIPDVSL
-587 SVGGEKTIDLADYFY
+587 RVGGEKTVDLKDYFY
-602 KTDIL
+602 KTDVL
-607 TYTVAADGVAAVSL
+607 TYTMTSKGIVEITL
-621 NGGVMT
+621 NDSVMT
-627 IKGVGKGKTVIRITD
+627 IKGLSRGNTVIKVTD
-642 GNESVRTVNI
+642 GNESVRTINV

>member
-1 MKNRFLAV
+1 MKNRFLKIA
-9 TPLLAVMLAGC
+9 PLLVMLAGC

-25 NDNNGPESKDNG
+25 NDSNGPVSEDNG
-37 PVVVFSPDAAIQ
+37 PIVVFSPDAALQ
-49 GEIIVKMK
+49 GEIIVKLK
-57 PGAADEKTTRSG
+57 KGASDGAATRAG
-69 SVGSGNT
+69 SSSSGNT
-76 EIDRVLISVGSISF
+76 QIDRVLMNVGSISF

-99 FEERTRKEGLDRWFI
+99 FEERTEKEGLDRWFI
-114 AKYDE
+114 AKYDA
-119 TVPAAQVAAMLS
+119 TVPAKEVANMLS
-131 ECDGVEVIEYSIPTA
+131 GCDGVEVIEYSIPTA
-146 AAEYSKSASLVG
+146 ASAYSKATTAEYEEPV
-158 EFGRTTGSA
+158 A
-167 TAETTAG
+167 TRAY
-174 ASMVG
+174 
-179 ELSRT
+179 
-184 TSSATA
+184 SS

-218 ANPTVTGADA
+218 ANSTVAGADA
-228 NVYAAWQ
+228 DVYAAWQ

-246 VVDQGVKYDH
+246 VVDQGVKFDH

-262 MWVNKGEIPDNGIDD
+262 MWVNKGEIPGNGIDD

-284 DVHGFNFTDNKGKLT
+284 DVNGYNFTDNNGTLT
-299 FSADYMHGTHVAGT
+299 FSAENMHGTHVAGT

-328 GGSGNGDGVRIMSC
+328 GGFGNGDGVKIMSC
-342 ETLGQ
+342 ETLGS

-388 NDWTRGNYSALSEAI
+388 NDWTRGNYSALAEAI
-403 NYFVKYAGLDE
+403 AYFRKYAGLDE
-414 NGEQEGPMAG
+414 NGNQEGPMAG

-436 NELCYPASD
+436 DELCYPASD
-445 EAVISVA
+445 PGVISVA
-452 ATSWLGTPSYFT
+452 STSWLGTPSYFT
-464 NYGKWVSISAP
+464 NYGKWVSLSAP

-481 NSVYGGVYSTSVAED
+481 NSTYGGVYSTSVAED
-496 GGSAYE
+496 GGSSYE

-530 KKGLTCGMLKEALLS
+530 KKGLTSDMLKEALLS
-545 SVTPVNPF
+545 SVRPVDPY

-575 VKKVAEIPDITL
+575 VKKVALIPDITI
-587 SVGGEKTIDLADYFY
+587 GKGDTKTIDLSEYFF
-602 KTDIL
+602 KTDVL
-607 TYTVAADGVAAVSL
+607 VYTVSDAGVVEVSL
-621 NGGVMT
+621 KDSVMT
-627 IKGVGKGKTVIRITD
+627 VKGVGKGSAVIRITD
-642 GNESVRTVNI
+642 GNQSVRTINV

>member
-1 MKNRFLAV
+1 MKNRFLTIA
-9 TPLLAVMLAGC
+9 PLLITLAGC

-25 NDNNGPESKDNG
+25 NENNGPGSEDSG
-37 PVVVFSPDAAIQ
+37 PIVVFSPEAAIQ

-57 PGAADEKTTRSG
+57 AGAADETITRAG
-69 SVGSGNT
+69 GVTSGNT
-76 EIDRVLISVGSISF
+76 QIDRVLMTVGSVSF
-90 ERLFPACGR
+90 ERLFPSCGR
-99 FEERTRKEGLDRWFI
+99 FEARTRKEGLDRWFI

-119 TVPAAQVAAMLS
+119 TVPAKEVAEMLS
-131 ECDGVEVIEYSIPTA
+131 GCDGVEVIEYSIPTA
-146 AAEYSKSASLVG
+146 VSAYSK
-158 EFGRTTGSA
+158 
-167 TAETTAG
+167 
-174 ASMVG
+174 
-179 ELSRT
+179 
-184 TSSATA
+184 ATA
-190 ARNIPFPF
+190 AENEEPVTTRAYSSARNTPFPF

-208 WHYNNPGNVY
+208 WHYNNTGNVY
-218 ANPTVTGADA
+218 ANSTVVGADA
-228 NVYAAWQ
+228 DVYAAWQ

-284 DVHGFNFTDNKGKLT
+284 DVYGFNFTDNKGKLT
-299 FSADYMHGTHVAGT
+299 FSAENMHGTHVAGT

-342 ETLGQ
+342 ETLGA

-388 NDWTRGNYSALSEAI
+388 NDWTRGNYSALADAI
-403 NYFVKYAGLDE
+403 HYFIKYAGLDE

-445 EAVISVA
+445 EAVVSVA

-464 NYGKWVSISAP
+464 NYGKWVSLSAP

-481 NSVYGGVYSTSVAED
+481 NSTYGGVYSTSVAGD

-530 KKGLTCGMLKEALLS
+530 KKGLTNEMLKEALLS
-545 SVTPVNPF
+545 SVTPVDPF
-553 CEAPYFGNMGAG
+553 CDAPYFGNMGAG

-575 VKKVAEIPDITL
+575 VKKVAKIPDVTV
-587 SVGGEKTIDLADYFY
+587 SRGGEVTVNLSEYFY
-602 KTDIL
+602 KTDVL
-607 TYTVAADGVAAVSL
+607 TYSVAAQGIVEVSL
-621 NGGVMT
+621 KDSVLT
-627 IKGVGKGKTVIRITD
+627 IKGVSKGKTVIRITD
-642 GNESVRTVNI
+642 GNQSVRTINV
-652 TVE
+652 TVK

>member
-1 MKNRFLAV
+1 MKNRFLTIA
-9 TPLLAVMLAGC
+9 PLLITLAGC

-25 NDNNGPESKDNG
+25 NENNGPGSEDSG
-37 PVVVFSPDAAIQ
+37 PIVVFSPEAAIQ

-57 PGAADEKTTRSG
+57 AGAADETITRAG
-69 SVGSGNT
+69 GVTSGNT
-76 EIDRVLISVGSISF
+76 QIDRVLMTVGSVSF
-90 ERLFPACGR
+90 ERLFPSCGR
-99 FEERTRKEGLDRWFI
+99 FEARTRKEGLDRWFI

-119 TVPAAQVAAMLS
+119 TVPAKEVAEMLS
-131 ECDGVEVIEYSIPTA
+131 GCDGVEVIEYSIPTA
-146 AAEYSKSASLVG
+146 ASAYSK
-158 EFGRTTGSA
+158 
-167 TAETTAG
+167 
-174 ASMVG
+174 
-179 ELSRT
+179 
-184 TSSATA
+184 ATA
-190 ARNIPFPF
+190 AENEESVATRAYSSARNTPFPF

-208 WHYNNPGNVY
+208 WHYNNTGNVY
-218 ANPTVTGADA
+218 ANSTVVGADA
-228 NVYAAWQ
+228 DVYAAWQ

-284 DVHGFNFTDNKGKLT
+284 DVYGFNFTDNKGKLT
-299 FSADYMHGTHVAGT
+299 FSAENMHGTHVAGT

-342 ETLGQ
+342 ETLGA

-388 NDWTRGNYSALSEAI
+388 NDWTRGNYSALADAI
-403 NYFVKYAGLDE
+403 HYFIKYAGLDE

-445 EAVISVA
+445 EAVVSVA

-464 NYGKWVSISAP
+464 NYGKWVSLSAP

-481 NSVYGGVYSTSVAED
+481 NSTYGGVYSTSVAGD

-530 KKGLTCGMLKEALLS
+530 KKGLTNEMLKEALLS
-545 SVTPVNPF
+545 SVTPVDPF
-553 CEAPYFGNMGAG
+553 CDAPYFGNMGAG

-575 VKKVAEIPDITL
+575 VKKVAMIPDVTV
-587 SVGGEKTIDLADYFY
+587 SRGGEVTVNLSEYFY
-602 KTDIL
+602 KTDVL
-607 TYTVAADGVAAVSL
+607 TYSVAAQGIVEVSL
-621 NGGVMT
+621 KDSVLT
-627 IKGVGKGKTVIRITD
+627 IKGVSKGKTVIRITD
-642 GNESVRTVNI
+642 GNQSVRTINV
-652 TVE
+652 TVK

>member
-1 MKNRFLAV
+1 MKNRFLTI
-9 TPLLAVMLAGC
+9 TPLLVMLAGC

-25 NDNNGPESKDNG
+25 NENNGPGSEDSG
-37 PVVVFSPDAAIQ
+37 PIVVFSPEAAIQ

-57 PGAADEKTTRSG
+57 AGASDETTTRAG
-69 SVGSGNT
+69 GVTSGNT
-76 EIDRVLISVGSISF
+76 QIDRVLMNVGSVSF

-99 FEERTRKEGLDRWFI
+99 FEARTKKEGLDRWFI

-119 TVPAAQVAAMLS
+119 TIPAKEVAEMLS
-131 ECDGVEVIEYSIPTA
+131 GCDGVEVIEYSIPTA
-146 AAEYSKSASLVG
+146 ETAYSKATVTEEAVSA
-158 EFGRTTGSA
+158 A
-167 TAETTAG
+167 TKTY
-174 ASMVG
+174 
-179 ELSRT
+179 
-184 TSSATA
+184 SS

-218 ANPTVTGADA
+218 SNATVVGADA
-228 NVYAAWQ
+228 DVYAAWQ
-235 LCTGNPDVIVA
+235 LCSGNPDVIVA

-284 DVHGFNFTDNKGKLT
+284 DVHGFNFTDNNGKLT
-299 FSADYMHGTHVAGT
+299 FSAENMHGTHVAGT
-313 IAAVNNNGVGVNGIA
+313 IAAVNNNGIGVNGIA

-342 ETLGQ
+342 ETLGA

-383 GALSK
+383 GALSQ
-388 NDWTRGNYSALSEAI
+388 NDWTRGNYSALADAI
-403 NYFVKYAGLDE
+403 HYFIKYAGLDE

-436 NELCYPASD
+436 DELCYPASD
-445 EAVISVA
+445 EAVVSVA
-452 ATSWLGTPSYFT
+452 STSWLGTPSYFT
-464 NYGKWVSISAP
+464 NYGKWVSLSAP

-481 NSVYGGVYSTSVAED
+481 NSTYGGVYSTSVAED

-525 YGAEK
+525 YGADK
-530 KKGLTCGMLKEALLS
+530 KKGLTNEMLKEALLS
-545 SVTPVNPF
+545 SVTPVDPF
-553 CEAPYFGNMGAG
+553 CESPYFGNMGAG

-575 VKKVAEIPDITL
+575 VKKVAMIPDITV
-587 SVGGEKTIDLADYFY
+587 SRGGEVSVNLSEYFY
-602 KTDIL
+602 KTDVL
-607 TYTVAADGVAAVSL
+607 TYSVAAQGIVEVSL
-621 NGGVMT
+621 KDSVLT
-627 IKGVGKGKTVIRITD
+627 IKGVSKGKTVIRITD
-642 GNESVRTVNI
+642 GNQSVRTINV

>member
-1 MKNRFLAV
+1 MKNRFLTIA
-9 TPLLAVMLAGC
+9 PLLITLAGC

-25 NDNNGPESKDNG
+25 NDNNGPGSEDSG
-37 PVVVFSPDAAIQ
+37 PIVVFSPEAAIQ

-57 PGAADEKTTRSG
+57 AGAADETITRAG
-69 SVGSGNT
+69 GVTSGNT
-76 EIDRVLISVGSISF
+76 QIDRVLMTVGSVSF
-90 ERLFPACGR
+90 ERLFPSCGR
-99 FEERTRKEGLDRWFI
+99 FEARTRKEGLDRWFI

-119 TVPAAQVAAMLS
+119 TVPAKEVAEMLS
-131 ECDGVEVIEYSIPTA
+131 GCDGVEVIEYSIPTA
-146 AAEYSKSASLVG
+146 VSAYSK
-158 EFGRTTGSA
+158 
-167 TAETTAG
+167 
-174 ASMVG
+174 
-179 ELSRT
+179 
-184 TSSATA
+184 ATA
-190 ARNIPFPF
+190 AENEEPVATRTYSSARNTPFPF

-208 WHYNNPGNVY
+208 WHYNNTGNVY
-218 ANPTVTGADA
+218 ANSTVVGADA
-228 NVYAAWQ
+228 DVYAAWQ

-284 DVHGFNFTDNKGKLT
+284 DVYGFNFTDNKGKLT
-299 FSADYMHGTHVAGT
+299 FSAENMHGTHVAGT

-342 ETLGQ
+342 ETLGA

-388 NDWTRGNYSALSEAI
+388 NDWTRGNYSALADAI
-403 NYFVKYAGLDE
+403 HYFIKYAGLDE

-445 EAVISVA
+445 EAVVSVS

-464 NYGKWVSISAP
+464 NYGKWVSLSAP

-481 NSVYGGVYSTSVAED
+481 NSTYGGVYSTSVAGD

-530 KKGLTCGMLKEALLS
+530 KKGLTNEMLKEALLS
-545 SVTPVNPF
+545 SVTPVDPF
-553 CEAPYFGNMGAG
+553 CDAPYFGNMGAG

-575 VKKVAEIPDITL
+575 VKKVAMIPDVTV
-587 SVGGEKTIDLADYFY
+587 SRGGEVTVNLSEYFY
-602 KTDIL
+602 KTDVL
-607 TYTVAADGVAAVSL
+607 TYSVAAQGIVEVSL
-621 NGGVMT
+621 KDSVLT
-627 IKGVGKGKTVIRITD
+627 IKGVSKGKTVIRITD
-642 GNESVRTVNI
+642 GNQSVRTINV
-652 TVE
+652 TVK

>member
-1 MKNRFLAV
+1 MAI
-9 TPLLAVMLAGC
+9 TSLAVMLAGC
-20 NGIGG
+20 NGIGEY
-25 NDNNGPESKDNG
+25 DNNGSGPENSG
-37 PVVVFSPDAAIQ
+37 PVVVFSPDAAIE
-49 GEIIVKMK
+49 GEIIVKVK
-57 PGAADEKTTRSG
+57 SGAADETLTKSG
-69 SVGSGNT
+69 HGFSGNNQ
-76 EIDRVLISVGSISF
+76 IDRVLMDVGSVSF
-90 ERLFPACGR
+90 ERLFPSCGR
-99 FEERTRKEGLDRWFI
+99 FEARTRAEGLDRWFI

-119 TVPAAQVAAMLS
+119 TVPAARVASMLS
-131 ECDGVEVIEYSIPTA
+131 ECDGVEVIEYSIPT
-146 AAEYSKSASLVG
+146 S
-158 EFGRTTGSA
+158 
-167 TAETTAG
+167 TAG
-174 ASMVG
+174 YSRSESAPETASSTV
-179 ELSRT
+179 SY
-184 TSSATA
+184 SS

-198 NESVRSQRMQ
+198 NESLRSQRMQ
-208 WHYNNPGNVY
+208 WHYNNTGSVY
-218 ANPTVTGADA
+218 VNSTVVGADA

-246 VVDQGVKYDH
+246 VIDQGVKHDH
-256 EDLAAN
+256 EDLADN

-284 DVHGFNFTDNKGKLT
+284 DIYGYNFTDNKGALT
-299 FSADYMHGTHVAGT
+299 FSSEYMHGTHVAGT
-313 IAAVNNNGVGVNGIA
+313 IAAVNNNGIGVNGIA
-328 GGSGNGDGVRIMSC
+328 GGSGKGDGVRIMSC
-342 ETLGQ
+342 ETLGK

-361 RAIKYAADNGAVI
+361 RAVKYAADNGAVI

-388 NDWTRGNYSALSEAI
+388 NDWTRGSYSALAEAI
-403 NYFVKYAGLDE
+403 RYFTKYAGLDE

-445 EAVISVA
+445 KSVISVA
-452 ATSWLGTPSYFT
+452 STSWLGTPSYFT

-481 NSVYGGVYSTSVAED
+481 NSTYGGVYSTSVAED
-496 GGSAYE
+496 GSSAYE

-530 KKGLTCGMLKEALLS
+530 NKGLTSEMLREALLS
-545 SVTPVNPF
+545 SVTPVDPF

-575 VKKVAEIPDITL
+575 VKSVAPIPDVAL
-587 SVGGEKTIDLADYFY
+587 KVGEVKTVNLVEYLY
-602 KTDIL
+602 KTDVL
-607 TYTVAADGVAAVSL
+607 TYVVIDDDVVEVSL
-621 NGGVMT
+621 YNGVMT
-627 IKGVGKGKTVIRITD
+627 IKGLTSGRTAIRLTD
-642 GNESVRTVNI
+642 GNESVRYINV

>member
-1 MKNRFLAV
+1 MKDRFLKIA
-9 TPLLAVMLAGC
+9 PLLVMLAGC

-25 NDNNGPESKDNG
+25 NDSNGPVSEDNG
-37 PVVVFSPDAAIQ
+37 PIVVFSPDAALQ
-49 GEIIVKMK
+49 GEIIVKLK
-57 PGAADEKTTRSG
+57 KGASDGAATRAG
-69 SVGSGNT
+69 SSSSGNT
-76 EIDRVLISVGSISF
+76 QIDRVLMNVGSISF

-99 FEERTRKEGLDRWFI
+99 FEERTEKEGLDRWFI
-114 AKYDE
+114 AKYDA
-119 TVPAAQVAAMLS
+119 TVPAKEVANMLS
-131 ECDGVEVIEYSIPTA
+131 GCDGVEVIEYSIPTA
-146 AAEYSKSASLVG
+146 AAAYSK
-158 EFGRTTGSA
+158 A
-167 TAETTAG
+167 TEAG
-174 ASMVG
+174 AEDVPPVAAQAY
-179 ELSRT
+179 
-184 TSSATA
+184 SS

-208 WHYNNPGNVY
+208 WHYNNTGNVY
-218 ANPTVTGADA
+218 ANSTVVGADA
-228 NVYAAWQ
+228 DVYAAWQ

-284 DVHGFNFTDNKGKLT
+284 DVYGFNFTDNKGKLT
-299 FSADYMHGTHVAGT
+299 FSAENMHGTHVAGT

-342 ETLGQ
+342 ETLGA

-388 NDWTRGNYSALSEAI
+388 NDWTRGNYSALADAI
-403 NYFVKYAGLDE
+403 HYFIKYAGLDE

-445 EAVISVA
+445 EAVVSVS

-464 NYGKWVSISAP
+464 NYGKWVSLSAP

-481 NSVYGGVYSTSVAED
+481 NSTYGGVYSTSVAGD

-530 KKGLTCGMLKEALLS
+530 KKGLTNEMLKEALLS
-545 SVTPVNPF
+545 SVTPVDPF
-553 CEAPYFGNMGAG
+553 CDAPYFGNMGAG

-575 VKKVAEIPDITL
+575 VKKVAMIPDVTV
-587 SVGGEKTIDLADYFY
+587 SRGGEVTVNLSEYFY
-602 KTDIL
+602 KTDVL
-607 TYTVAADGVAAVSL
+607 TYSVAAQGIVEVSL
-621 NGGVMT
+621 KDSVLT
-627 IKGVGKGKTVIRITD
+627 IKGVSKGKTVIRITD
-642 GNESVRTVNI
+642 GNQSVRTINV
-652 TVE
+652 TVK

>member
-1 MKNRFLAV
+1 MKNRFLTI
-9 TPLLAVMLAGC
+9 TPLLVMLAGC

-25 NDNNGPESKDNG
+25 NENNGPESEDSG
-37 PVVVFSPDAAIQ
+37 PIVVFSPDAAIQ

-57 PGAADEKTTRSG
+57 AGAVDETITRAG
-69 SVGSGNT
+69 GATSGNT
-76 EIDRVLISVGSISF
+76 QIDRVLMNVGSVSF

-99 FEERTRKEGLDRWFI
+99 FEARTKKEGLDRWFI

-119 TVPAAQVAAMLS
+119 TIPAKEVAEMLS
-131 ECDGVEVIEYSIPTA
+131 GCDGVEVVEYSIPTA
-146 AAEYSKSASLVG
+146 TASYSKA
-158 EFGRTTGSA
+158 T
-167 TAETTAG
+167 TAENAEPVATRAY
-174 ASMVG
+174 
-179 ELSRT
+179 
-184 TSSATA
+184 SS

-218 ANPTVTGADA
+218 ANSTVVGADA
-228 NVYAAWQ
+228 DVYAAWQ
-235 LCTGNPDVIVA
+235 LCTGNQDVIVA

-284 DVHGFNFTDNKGKLT
+284 DVYGFNFTDNNGKLT
-299 FSADYMHGTHVAGT
+299 FSSENMHGTHVAGT
-313 IAAVNNNGVGVNGIA
+313 IAAVNNNGIGVNGIA

-342 ETLGQ
+342 ETLGA

-388 NDWTRGNYSALSEAI
+388 NDWTRGNYSALADAI
-403 NYFVKYAGLDE
+403 HYFIKYAGLDE

-436 NELCYPASD
+436 DELCYPASD
-445 EAVISVA
+445 ESVVSVA

-464 NYGKWVSISAP
+464 NYGKWVSLSAP

-481 NSVYGGVYSTSVAED
+481 NSTYGGVYSTSVAED

-530 KKGLTCGMLKEALLS
+530 KKGLTNEMLKEALLS
-545 SVTPVNPF
+545 SVTPVDPF

-575 VKKVAEIPDITL
+575 VKKVAMIPDITV
-587 SVGGEKTIDLADYFY
+587 SRGGEASVNLSEYFY
-602 KTDIL
+602 KTDVL
-607 TYTVAADGVAAVSL
+607 TYSVAAQGIVEVSL
-621 NGGVMT
+621 KDSVLT
-627 IKGVGKGKTVIRITD
+627 IKGVSKGKTVIRITD
-642 GNESVRTVNI
+642 GNQSVRTINV

>member
-1 MKNRFLAV
+1 MKNRFLTIA
-9 TPLLAVMLAGC
+9 PLLITLAGC

-25 NDNNGPESKDNG
+25 NENNGPGSEDSG
-37 PVVVFSPDAAIQ
+37 PIVVFSPEAAIQ

-57 PGAADEKTTRSG
+57 AGAADETITRAG
-69 SVGSGNT
+69 GVTSGNT
-76 EIDRVLISVGSISF
+76 QIDRVLMTVGSVSF
-90 ERLFPACGR
+90 ERLFPSCGR
-99 FEERTRKEGLDRWFI
+99 FEARTRKEGLDRWFI

-119 TVPAAQVAAMLS
+119 TVPAKEVAEMLS
-131 ECDGVEVIEYSIPTA
+131 GCDGVEVIEYSIPTA
-146 AAEYSKSASLVG
+146 VSAYSK
-158 EFGRTTGSA
+158 
-167 TAETTAG
+167 
-174 ASMVG
+174 
-179 ELSRT
+179 
-184 TSSATA
+184 ATA
-190 ARNIPFPF
+190 AENEEPVTTRAYSSARNTPFPF

-208 WHYNNPGNVY
+208 WHYNNTGNVY
-218 ANPTVTGADA
+218 ANSTVVGADA
-228 NVYAAWQ
+228 DVYAAWQ

-284 DVHGFNFTDNKGKLT
+284 DVYGFNFTDNKGKLT
-299 FSADYMHGTHVAGT
+299 FSAENMHGTHVAGT

-342 ETLGQ
+342 ETLGA

-388 NDWTRGNYSALSEAI
+388 NDWTRGNYSALADAI
-403 NYFVKYAGLDE
+403 HYFIKYAGLDE

-445 EAVISVA
+445 EAVVSVA

-464 NYGKWVSISAP
+464 NYGKWVSLSAP

-481 NSVYGGVYSTSVAED
+481 NSTYGGVYSTSVAGD

-530 KKGLTCGMLKEALLS
+530 KKGLTNEMLKEALLS
-545 SVTPVNPF
+545 SVTPVDPF
-553 CEAPYFGNMGAG
+553 CDAPYFGNMGAG

-575 VKKVAEIPDITL
+575 VKKVAMIPDVTV
-587 SVGGEKTIDLADYFY
+587 SRGGEVTVNLSEYFY
-602 KTDIL
+602 KTDVL
-607 TYTVAADGVAAVSL
+607 TYSVAAQGIVEVSL
-621 NGGVMT
+621 KDSVLT
-627 IKGVGKGKTVIRITD
+627 IKGVSKGKTVIRITD
-642 GNESVRTVNI
+642 GNQSVRTINV
-652 TVE
+652 TVK

>member
-1 MKNRFLAV
+1 MKNRFLTIA
-9 TPLLAVMLAGC
+9 PLLITLAGC

-25 NDNNGPESKDNG
+25 NENNGPGSEDSG
-37 PVVVFSPDAAIQ
+37 PIVVFSPEAAIQ

-57 PGAADEKTTRSG
+57 AGAADETITRAG
-69 SVGSGNT
+69 GVTSGNT
-76 EIDRVLISVGSISF
+76 QIDRVLMTVGSVSF
-90 ERLFPACGR
+90 ERLFPSCGR
-99 FEERTRKEGLDRWFI
+99 FEARTRKEGLDRWFI

-119 TVPAAQVAAMLS
+119 TVPAKEVAEMLS
-131 ECDGVEVIEYSIPTA
+131 GCDGVEVIEYSIPTA
-146 AAEYSKSASLVG
+146 VSAYSK
-158 EFGRTTGSA
+158 
-167 TAETTAG
+167 
-174 ASMVG
+174 
-179 ELSRT
+179 
-184 TSSATA
+184 ATA
-190 ARNIPFPF
+190 AENVEPVATRAYSSARNTPFPF

-208 WHYNNPGNVY
+208 WHYNNTGNVY
-218 ANPTVTGADA
+218 ANSTVVGADA
-228 NVYAAWQ
+228 DVYAAWQ

-284 DVHGFNFTDNKGKLT
+284 DVYGFNFTDNKGKLT
-299 FSADYMHGTHVAGT
+299 FSAENMHGTHVAGT

-342 ETLGQ
+342 ETLGA

-388 NDWTRGNYSALSEAI
+388 NDWTRGNYSALADAI
-403 NYFVKYAGLDE
+403 HYFIKYAGLDE

-445 EAVISVA
+445 EAVVSVS

-464 NYGKWVSISAP
+464 NYGKWVSLSAP

-481 NSVYGGVYSTSVAED
+481 NSTYGGVYSTSVAGD

-530 KKGLTCGMLKEALLS
+530 KKGLTNEMLKEALLS
-545 SVTPVNPF
+545 SVTPVDPF
-553 CEAPYFGNMGAG
+553 CDAPYFGNMGAG

-575 VKKVAEIPDITL
+575 VKKVAMIPDVTV
-587 SVGGEKTIDLADYFY
+587 SRGGEVTVNLSEYFY
-602 KTDIL
+602 KTDVL
-607 TYTVAADGVAAVSL
+607 TYSVAAQGIVEVSL
-621 NGGVMT
+621 KDSVLT
-627 IKGVGKGKTVIRITD
+627 IKGVSKGKTVIRITD
-642 GNESVRTVNI
+642 GNQSVRTINV
-652 TVE
+652 TVK

>member
-1 MKNRFLAV
+1 MKNRFLTIA
-9 TPLLAVMLAGC
+9 PLLITLAGC

-25 NDNNGPESKDNG
+25 NENNGPVSEDSG
-37 PVVVFSPDAAIQ
+37 PIVVFSPEAAIQ

-57 PGAADEKTTRSG
+57 AGAAKETITKAGGVT
-69 SVGSGNT
+69 SGNT
-76 EIDRVLISVGSISF
+76 QIDRVLMTVGSVSF
-90 ERLFPACGR
+90 ERLFPSCGR
-99 FEERTRKEGLDRWFI
+99 FEARTRKEGLDRWFI

-119 TVPAAQVAAMLS
+119 TVPAKEVAEMLS
-131 ECDGVEVIEYSIPTA
+131 GCDGVEVIEYSIPTA
-146 AAEYSKSASLVG
+146 VSAYSK
-158 EFGRTTGSA
+158 
-167 TAETTAG
+167 
-174 ASMVG
+174 
-179 ELSRT
+179 
-184 TSSATA
+184 ATA
-190 ARNIPFPF
+190 AENEEPVTTRAYSSARNTPFPF

-208 WHYNNPGNVY
+208 WHYNNTGNVY
-218 ANPTVTGADA
+218 ANSTVVGADA
-228 NVYAAWQ
+228 DVYAAWQ

-284 DVHGFNFTDNKGKLT
+284 DVYGFNFTDNKGKLT
-299 FSADYMHGTHVAGT
+299 FSAENMHGTHVAGT

-342 ETLGQ
+342 ETLGA

-388 NDWTRGNYSALSEAI
+388 NDWTRGNYSALADAI
-403 NYFVKYAGLDE
+403 HYFIKYAGLDE

-445 EAVISVA
+445 EAVVSVA

-464 NYGKWVSISAP
+464 NYGKWVSLSAP

-481 NSVYGGVYSTSVAED
+481 NSTYGGVYSTSVAGD

-530 KKGLTCGMLKEALLS
+530 KKGLTNEMLKEALLS
-545 SVTPVNPF
+545 SVTPVDPF
-553 CEAPYFGNMGAG
+553 CDAPYFGNMGAG

-575 VKKVAEIPDITL
+575 VKKVAMIPDVTV
-587 SVGGEKTIDLADYFY
+587 SRGGEVTVNLSEYFY
-602 KTDIL
+602 KTDVL
-607 TYTVAADGVAAVSL
+607 TYSVAAQGIVEVGLKDSVL
-621 NGGVMT
+621 T
-627 IKGVGKGKTVIRITD
+627 IKGVSKGKTVIRITD
-642 GNESVRTVNI
+642 GNQSVRIINVTVK
-652 TVE
+652 

>member
-1 MKNRFLAV
+1 MKNRFLTIA
-9 TPLLAVMLAGC
+9 PLLITLAGC

-25 NDNNGPESKDNG
+25 NENNGPGSEDSG
-37 PVVVFSPDAAIQ
+37 PIVVFSPEAAIQ

-57 PGAADEKTTRSG
+57 AGAADETITRAG
-69 SVGSGNT
+69 GVTSGNT
-76 EIDRVLISVGSISF
+76 QIDRVLMTVGSVSF
-90 ERLFPACGR
+90 ERLFPSCGR
-99 FEERTRKEGLDRWFI
+99 FEARTRKEGLDRWFI

-119 TVPAAQVAAMLS
+119 TVPAKEVAEMLS
-131 ECDGVEVIEYSIPTA
+131 GCDGVEVIEYSIPTA
-146 AAEYSKSASLVG
+146 VSAYSK
-158 EFGRTTGSA
+158 
-167 TAETTAG
+167 
-174 ASMVG
+174 
-179 ELSRT
+179 
-184 TSSATA
+184 ATA
-190 ARNIPFPF
+190 AENEEPVTTRAYSSARNTPFPF

-208 WHYNNPGNVY
+208 WHYNNTGNVY
-218 ANPTVTGADA
+218 ANSTVVGADA
-228 NVYAAWQ
+228 DVYAAWQ

-284 DVHGFNFTDNKGKLT
+284 DVYGFNFTDNKGKLT
-299 FSADYMHGTHVAGT
+299 FSAENMHGTHVAGT

-342 ETLGQ
+342 ETLGA

-388 NDWTRGNYSALSEAI
+388 NDWTRGNYSALADAI
-403 NYFVKYAGLDE
+403 HYFIKYAGLDE

-424 GIVIFAAGNDAS
+424 GIVIFAAGNDAT

-445 EAVISVA
+445 EAVVSVS

-464 NYGKWVSISAP
+464 NYGKWVSLSAP

-481 NSVYGGVYSTSVAED
+481 NSTYGGVYSTSVAGD

-530 KKGLTCGMLKEALLS
+530 KKGLTNEMLKEALLS
-545 SVTPVNPF
+545 SVTPVDPF
-553 CEAPYFGNMGAG
+553 CDAPYFGNMGAG

-575 VKKVAEIPDITL
+575 VKKVAMIPDVTV
-587 SVGGEKTIDLADYFY
+587 SRGGEVTVNLSEYFY
-602 KTDIL
+602 KTDVL
-607 TYTVAADGVAAVSL
+607 TYSVAAQGIVEVSL
-621 NGGVMT
+621 KDSVLT
-627 IKGVGKGKTVIRITD
+627 IKGVSKGKTVIRITD
-642 GNESVRTVNI
+642 GNQSVRTINV
-652 TVE
+652 TVK

>member
-1 MKNRFLAV
+1 
-9 TPLLAVMLAGC
+9 MLAGC
-20 NGIGG
+20 NGIGEY
-25 NDNNGPESKDNG
+25 DNNGSGPENSG
-37 PVVVFSPDAAIQ
+37 PVVVFSPDAAIE
-49 GEIIVKMK
+49 GEIIVKVK
-57 PGAADEKTTRSG
+57 SGAADETLTKSG
-69 SVGSGNT
+69 HGFSGNNQ
-76 EIDRVLISVGSISF
+76 IDRVLMDVGSVSF
-90 ERLFPACGR
+90 ERLFPSCGR
-99 FEERTRKEGLDRWFI
+99 FEARTRAEGLDRWFI

-119 TVPAAQVAAMLS
+119 TVPAARVASMLS
-131 ECDGVEVIEYSIPTA
+131 ECDGVEVIEYSIPT
-146 AAEYSKSASLVG
+146 S
-158 EFGRTTGSA
+158 
-167 TAETTAG
+167 TAG
-174 ASMVG
+174 YSRSESAPETASSTV
-179 ELSRT
+179 SY
-184 TSSATA
+184 SS

-198 NESVRSQRMQ
+198 NESLRSQRMQ
-208 WHYNNPGNVY
+208 WHYNNTGSVY
-218 ANPTVTGADA
+218 VNSTVVGADA

-246 VVDQGVKYDH
+246 VIDQGVKHDH
-256 EDLAAN
+256 EDLADN

-284 DVHGFNFTDNKGKLT
+284 DIYGYNFTDNKGALT
-299 FSADYMHGTHVAGT
+299 FSSEYMHGTHVAGT
-313 IAAVNNNGVGVNGIA
+313 IAAVNNNGIGVNGIA
-328 GGSGNGDGVRIMSC
+328 GGSGKGDGVRIMSC
-342 ETLGQ
+342 ETLGK

-361 RAIKYAADNGAVI
+361 RAVKYAADNGAVI

-388 NDWTRGNYSALSEAI
+388 NDWTRGSYSALAEAI
-403 NYFVKYAGLDE
+403 RYFTKYAGLDE

-445 EAVISVA
+445 KSVISVA
-452 ATSWLGTPSYFT
+452 STSWLGTPSYFT

-481 NSVYGGVYSTSVAED
+481 NSTYGGVYSTSVAED
-496 GGSAYE
+496 GSSAYE

-530 KKGLTCGMLKEALLS
+530 NKGLTSEMLREALLS
-545 SVTPVNPF
+545 SVTPVDPF

-575 VKKVAEIPDITL
+575 VKSVAPIPDVAL
-587 SVGGEKTIDLADYFY
+587 KVGEVKTVNLVEYLY
-602 KTDIL
+602 KTDVL
-607 TYTVAADGVAAVSL
+607 TYVVIDDDVVEVSL
-621 NGGVMT
+621 YNGVMT
-627 IKGVGKGKTVIRITD
+627 IKGLTSGRTAIRLTD
-642 GNESVRTVNI
+642 GNESVRYINV

>member
-1 MKNRFLAV
+1 MKNRFLTIA
-9 TPLLAVMLAGC
+9 PLLITLAGC

-25 NDNNGPESKDNG
+25 NENNGPGSEDSG
-37 PVVVFSPDAAIQ
+37 PIVVFSPEAAIQ

-57 PGAADEKTTRSG
+57 AGAADETITRAG
-69 SVGSGNT
+69 GVTSGNT
-76 EIDRVLISVGSISF
+76 QIDRVLMTVGSVGI
-90 ERLFPACGR
+90 ERLFPSCGR
-99 FEERTRKEGLDRWFI
+99 FEARTRKEGLDRWFI

-119 TVPAAQVAAMLS
+119 TVPAKEVAEMLS
-131 ECDGVEVIEYSIPTA
+131 GCDGVEVIEYSIPTA
-146 AAEYSKSASLVG
+146 VSAYSK
-158 EFGRTTGSA
+158 
-167 TAETTAG
+167 
-174 ASMVG
+174 
-179 ELSRT
+179 
-184 TSSATA
+184 ATA
-190 ARNIPFPF
+190 AENEEPVTTRAYSSARNTPFPF

-208 WHYNNPGNVY
+208 WHYNNTGNVY
-218 ANPTVTGADA
+218 ANSTVVGADA
-228 NVYAAWQ
+228 DVYAAWQ

-284 DVHGFNFTDNKGKLT
+284 DVYGFNFTDNNGKLT
-299 FSADYMHGTHVAGT
+299 FSAENMHGTHVAGT

-342 ETLGQ
+342 ETLGA

-388 NDWTRGNYSALSEAI
+388 NDWTRGNYSALADAI
-403 NYFVKYAGLDE
+403 HYFIKYAGLDE

-445 EAVISVA
+445 EAVVSVS

-464 NYGKWVSISAP
+464 NYGKWVSLSAP

-481 NSVYGGVYSTSVAED
+481 NSTYGGVYSTSVAGD

-530 KKGLTCGMLKEALLS
+530 KKGLTNEMLKEALLS
-545 SVTPVNPF
+545 SVTPVDPF
-553 CEAPYFGNMGAG
+553 CDAPYFGNMGAG

-575 VKKVAEIPDITL
+575 VKKVAMIPDVTV
-587 SVGGEKTIDLADYFY
+587 SRGGEVTVNLSEYFY
-602 KTDIL
+602 KTDVL
-607 TYTVAADGVAAVSL
+607 TYSVAAQGIVEVGLKDSVL
-621 NGGVMT
+621 T
-627 IKGVGKGKTVIRITD
+627 IKGVSKGKTVIRITD
-642 GNESVRTVNI
+642 GNQSVRTINV
-652 TVE
+652 TVK